1 MFPSIDAEL
10 LINSRLSSI
19 LPDIHINHHVFKCDT
34 FASCVG
40 FLRDKGLSLEIA
52 NAICICY
59 LPTDQLE
66 FDENFS
72 HLPLAEYLH
81 IIYVRFCELWYNK
94 KLYYL
99 TVISYII
106 EYFIDE
112 NKKPLPDED
121 FYDFHSKYLK
131 LCSLEITEPFAI
143 FYAYKYTSS
152 YHFNNYDNNFLTSL
166 FNNFILSIKYL
177 VSNDYHINHAISI
190 AHQCKF
196 KSVVKVYLELNNEDF
211 HTQKYFLKV
220 ELSKLEYNMLI
231 AFDAELCK
239 GLNYK
244 KALEIAYE
252 IKGFK
257 EYDFL

>member
-1 MFPSIDAEL
+1 MFPSINDDEQ
-10 LINSRLSSI
+10 LINSNISI
-19 LPDIHINHHVFKCDT
+19 LPDIHINYPIFKCDT
-34 FASCVG
+34 FNSCVG
-40 FLRDKGLSLEIA
+40 FLIQKGLLAEIA
-52 NAICICY
+52 TSICIWY
-59 LPTDQLE
+59 LPTDPVE

-81 IIYVRFCELWYNK
+81 IIYVRFCELWYNR
-94 KLYYL
+94 KLYYQ

-106 EYFIDE
+106 DYFIDK

-121 FYDFHSKYLK
+121 FNDFHSKYLK

-152 YHFNNYDNNFLTSL
+152 YHFNNYDNSFLTSL

-177 VSNDYHINHAISI
+177 VSNDYHINHAMEI
-190 AHQCKF
+190 AHRCKF
-196 KSVVKVYLELNNEDF
+196 ESIVKVYLDLSNEDF